1 MGTFTVDTLDELLQP
16 KNHEDRTFCSVP
28 DLKQHTAEFVQATLS
43 AIDVELRVIAMLG
56 QKRADEYWSMNADH
70 RERAKKTGDTSQLCY
85 LGTRVRIIGNAVSFE
100 WYRNRTRPA
109 DEESNRPL
117 RVFSTYIKKGKG
129 NRYPDSFFAREP
141 VWAKDLIRETEDAYE
156 PLRKR
161 VVLLTTLRKRLNE
174 YARM

>member
-1 MGTFTVDTLDELLQP
+1 MSAFTVDTLSELLQP
-16 KNHEDRTFCSVP
+16 KNHEDRTFCSVL
-28 DLKQHTAEFVQATLS
+28 DLEQHTAEFVRSTLS

-70 RERAKKTGDTSQLCY
+70 RERAKVSGDKSQLCY
-85 LGTRVRIIGNAVSFE
+85 LGTRVRIVGNAVSFE

-109 DEESNRPL
+109 QEGSDRSQ
-117 RVFSTYIKKGKG
+117 VFSTYIKKGKG

-141 VWAKDLIRETEDAYE
+141 EWAKKLIRETEDAYE

-161 VVLLTTLRKRLNE
+161 VALLTTLRKRLNE
-174 YARM
+174 YVRM